1 MTLSQPTS
9 APTPMHGGY
18 WKQKFDAMDAH
29 FQESGTFQQT
39 WKWVCQ
45 ESLKDIFKS
54 DLTWD
59 NRAPASQV
67 TVGCGYKQLIDMFNG
82 AHNLIDAND
91 RREELLE
98 DGTNLGDKNMFDCKW
113 VTSLLLAYMCLLLCC

>member
-1 MTLSQPTS
+1 MTSSQPTS
-9 APTPMHGGY
+9 APTPIRGGY
-18 WKQKFDAMDAH
+18 WKRKFDAMDAR

-39 WKWVCQ
+39 RKWVCQ

-67 TVGCGYKQLIDMFNG
+67 TVGRGYKRLIDMFNG
-82 AHNLIDAND
+82 ARDLIDAND

-98 DGTNLGDKNMFDCKW
+98 DSANLDDENMFDCEW
-113 VTSLLLAYMCLLLCC
+113 VTSLLLAYTCLLLCY